1 MDLAASSR
9 SASGMTIAGAL
20 PPSSRLTFVMFVA
33 ASSMTRV
40 PVRMLPVTVTIP
52 MSGFEASSSP
62 TIGP

>member
-1 MDLAASSR
+1 
-9 SASGMTIAGAL
+9 MTMAGAL
-20 PPSSRLTFVMFVA
+20 PPSSRLTFVMFGA

-40 PVRMLPVTVTIP
+40 PVRMLPVTVTMP

>member
-1 MDLAASSR
+1 
-9 SASGMTIAGAL
+9 MTMAGAL
-20 PPSSRLTFVMFVA
+20 PPSSRLTFVMFGA